1 MSTFL
6 WVVFPYLCIA
16 AFVVGLI
23 WRWRYDQFGWTTRS
37 SQLYES
43 KLLRIASPMFHYGL
57 FVVQVGISFVLLA
70 ESLAP
75 DWHQAQGRL
84 LNSLIGVFL
93 ALLVALLSH
102 ALQQWLERRTEAL
115 PTNKN

>member
-1 MSTFL
+1 MGILL
-6 WVVFPYLCIA
+6 WGVLPYVVALTLIA
-16 AFVVGLI
+16 GTI
-23 WRWRYDQFGWTTRS
+23 WRYRYDQFGWTTRS

-43 KLLRIASPMFHYGL
+43 RLLRIGSPMFHYGL

>member
-1 MSTFL
+1 MFFTSLLEGNVGKVSDASSSF
-6 WVVFPYLCIA
+6 WR
-16 AFVVGLI
+16 GLI
-23 WRWRYDQFGWTTRS
+23 GSAGSTSTGVRVTP
-37 SQLYES
+37 ES
-43 KLLRIASPMFHYGL
+43 ALALPVIQNC
-57 FVVQVGISFVLLA
+57 VTLLA

-102 ALQQWLERRTEAL
+102 ALQQRLERRTEVL
-115 PTNKN
+115 PATKN

>member
-1 MSTFL
+1 MISL
-6 WVVFPYLCIA
+6 GVALALIYLGHSLQSPPAMVATILP
-16 AFVVGLI
+16 LI
-23 WRWRYDQFGWTTRS
+23 VLSRALQ
-37 SQLYES
+37 
-43 KLLRIASPMFHYGL
+43 AHHYGL

-102 ALQQWLERRTEAL
+102 ALQQWLERRAEAL

>member
-1 MSTFL
+1 MTRSKSRDIVRYTAAERVNH
-6 WVVFPYLCIA
+6 WVVA
-16 AFVVGLI
+16 
-23 WRWRYDQFGWTTRS
+23 
-37 SQLYES
+37 
-43 KLLRIASPMFHYGL
+43 
-57 FVVQVGISFVLLA
+57 ISFVLLA